1 MNSGPIG
8 RPHGTAPGAG
18 QTGSLS
24 WPGTRAAYCGD
35 PVRWRATGRS
45 LWVARRSGGG
55 LRGAGGVRVEF
66 EALAELQ
73 RRHPAW
79 RLLSADNAPLILS
92 FLGTVFVDE
101 NARSVSATDL
111 AGRLDDVLYALN
123 EAEDAP
129 GSGRAARRFPRKPA
143 DYLNAWAAPE
153 AGWLRKFYPEGSDE
167 PHYDAT
173 PAVEKALAWVRTLQ
187 ERSFVGTESRLST
200 VFQLLQEMVVGA
212 ETDPRVRLAELE
224 ARRLEIDERIER
236 VRAGEVDV
244 LDDAALR
251 DRYQQVASTA
261 RELLGDFREVEENFR
276 RLDRELRAKIS
287 LWSGS
292 KGELLDQVLGSR
304 ESISESDQ
312 GRSFQAFYSFLL
324 SQARQEE
331 LTRLLEAVQNL
342 GAITAPDP
350 RLRRIH
356 HDWLGAG
363 ERTQATVRRL
373 SEQLRQFLD
382 SRVWFENRRVMDLIQ
397 GIEKSALELRD
408 QDVDFTAEI
417 DATTPD
423 ILLPMERPLY
433 TPLDKAPL
441 EGGVVL
447 PGQAEVDDSVLFEQ
461 VYVDSAR
468 LVEIVRRTLRH
479 RAQVGLADVIGAEPL
494 TQGLAELV
502 AYLSLTDAA
511 FNVVF
516 DPERMEQVTWR
527 DSSGS
532 RRIATLPTVTYV
544 RATATATATADKRS
558 RRVEGVGA

>member
-1 MNSGPIG
+1 MIALGGSAT
-8 RPHGTAPGAG
+8 RFRAEGA
-18 QTGSLS
+18 
-24 WPGTRAAYCGD
+24 WH
-35 PVRWRATGRS
+35 
-45 LWVARRSGGG
+45 
-55 LRGAGGVRVEF
+55 RVEF

-79 RLLSADNAPLILS
+79 RLLCADNAPLVLS
-92 FLGTVFVDE
+92 FLGAVFVDE
-101 NARSVSATDL
+101 NARSVSASDL
-111 AGRLDDVLYALN
+111 ASRLDDVLFALN
-123 EAEDAP
+123 EADEPGGEPAAP
-129 GSGRAARRFPRKPA
+129 RFPRKPT
-143 DYLNAWAAPE
+143 DYLNAWAAPD
-153 AGWLRKFYPEGSDE
+153 AGWLRKFYSEGSDE

-173 PAVEKALAWVRTLQ
+173 PAVEKALGWVRSLQ
-187 ERSFVGTESRLST
+187 ERTFVGTESRLST

-251 DRYQQVASTA
+251 DRYQQVTSTA
-261 RELLGDFREVEENFR
+261 RELLADFREVEENFR
-276 RLDRELRAKIS
+276 RLDRELRTKIS

-292 KGELLDQVLGSR
+292 KGDLLDQVLGSR
-304 ESISESDQ
+304 ESISDSDQ

-331 LTRLLEAVQNL
+331 LNRLLEAVQKL
-342 GAITAPDP
+342 DAITTPDP
-350 RLRRIH
+350 KLRRIH

-382 SRVWFENRRVMDLIQ
+382 SRVWFENRRVVDLVR
-397 GIEKSALELRD
+397 GIEASALRLRD
-408 QDVDFTAEI
+408 HDVDLAAEI
-417 DATTPD
+417 DAASPD

-433 TPLDKAPL
+433 TPLDKTPL

-447 PGQAEVDDSVLFEQ
+447 PGEAEVDDSVMFEQ

-468 LVEIVRRTLRH
+468 LVETVRQGLRH
-479 RAQVGLADVIGAEPL
+479 RSQVGLADLVAAEPL

-502 AYLSLTDAA
+502 AYLSLADAA
-511 FNVVF
+511 FSVVF
-516 DPERMEQVTWR
+516 DAERTEQIAWR
-527 DSSGS
+527 DASGNG
-532 RRIATLPTVTYV
+532 RIATLPAVTYV
-544 RATATATATADKRS
+544 RASVSVQTGSAAKHS
-558 RRVEGVGA
+558 SWSGAVDA

>member
-1 MNSGPIG
+1 M
-8 RPHGTAPGAG
+8 
-18 QTGSLS
+18 
-24 WPGTRAAYCGD
+24 D
-35 PVRWRATGRS
+35 
-45 LWVARRSGGG
+45 
-55 LRGAGGVRVEF
+55 F

-101 NARSVSATDL
+101 NAHSVSAADL
-111 AGRLDDVLYALN
+111 AARLDDVLYALN
-123 EAEDAP
+123 EAEEP
-129 GSGRAARRFPRKPA
+129 SGSERAAPRFPRKAA

-153 AGWLRKFYPEGSDE
+153 AGWLRKFYPEGADE

-173 PAVEKALAWVRTLQ
+173 PAVEKALAWVRSLQ

-212 ETDPRVRLAELE
+212 ETDPEVRLAELE
-224 ARRLEIDERIER
+224 VRRLEIDERIER

-251 DRYQQVASTA
+251 DRYQQVTSTA

-342 GAITAPDP
+342 DAITAPDP

-363 ERTQATVRRL
+363 ERTQTTVRRL

-382 SRVWFENRRVMDLIQ
+382 SRIWFENRRVMNLIQ

-408 QDVDFTAEI
+408 YDVDFTAEI
-417 DATTPD
+417 DATSPN

-433 TPLDKAPL
+433 TPLDKTPL
-441 EGGVVL
+441 EGGIVL
-447 PGQAEVDDSVLFEQ
+447 EGQAQVDDSVLFEQ
-461 VYVDSAR
+461 VFVDPAR
-468 LVEIVRRTLRH
+468 LVEIVRRSLRH
-479 RAQVGLADVIGAEPL
+479 RSQVGLADVIAAEPL

-511 FNVVF
+511 FSVVF
-516 DPERMEQVTWR
+516 DADRTEQVTWL
-527 DSSGS
+527 DSFGS
-532 RRIATLPTVTYV
+532 QRIATLPTVTFV
-544 RATATATATADKRS
+544 RATPSADKRS
-558 RRVEGVGA
+558 RRAEGVDA